1 MPVSKSAYS
10 ELCMYN
16 CLQDTS
22 QHFPSLKL
30 GPKSPVLDQQ
40 TPLGF
45 FWASAATSIP
55 DISRSVIAIDER
67 EGNAETVTKGLQH
80 AATMPTS

>member
-1 MPVSKSAYS
+1 MPVSLPTVSSACTTVYR
-10 ELCMYN
+10 
-16 CLQDTS
+16 T
-22 QHFPSLKL
+22 HFPSLNL

-67 EGNAETVTKGLQH
+67 EGNEETVTKGLQH